1 MENDWV
7 QRTLDI
13 IRSLSLSLLLFFQ
26 VNELGFNI
34 NIECKIKDANKQAST
49 CKCAR
54 VNICPMHIF

>member
-1 MENDWV
+1 MIGFSGLW
-7 QRTLDI
+7 TLFV
-13 IRSLSLSLLLFFQ
+13 LSLSLLLFFQ